1 MAGVVLRSAVLGGDA
16 RRSTDS
22 KPMYER
28 RTRYELQCCI
38 CGANF
43 AATRRDAK
51 YCTTKCAHRAYRQ
64 RQQSAALTVQP
75 LETRIF
81 SGHPIQR
88 RRVDGWVNATA
99 MCQAG
104 GKRWNHYATNERTQH
119 YIAALRRV
127 LGSTGNPADPLWG
140 SPQGCAD
147 LRRAPMI
154 SVVRSIATGPN
165 DQRGTWIH
173 PRLAVDLARWISP
186 EFAVWMD
193 GWILGQ
199 FERPTPTTRRINTV
213 HGLAMLLPAA
223 IERYHRN
230 RSDDLAKVIAESA
243 MYIALMYNN
252 PGPAAAL
259 ELGLAGNRFIRDSQ

>member
-22 KPMYER
+22 KPMHER
-28 RTRYELQCCI
+28 RTRYELQCRV
-38 CGANF
+38 CGAKF
-43 AATRRDAK
+43 TATRPDAM
-51 YCTTKCAHRAYRQ
+51 YCSSKCRLRAHRH

-88 RRVDGWVNATA
+88 RRADGWVNATA

-104 GKRWNHYATNERTQH
+104 GREWFTYARASRTQE
-119 YIAALRRV
+119 YIAALAGV
-127 LGSTGNPADPLWG
+127 LGSPQNCGDPFAG
-140 SPQGCAD
+140 SPQNPAT
-147 LRRAPMI
+147 
-154 SVVRSIATGPN
+154 VVIQSITTGPN
-165 DQRGTWIH
+165 HLRGTWIH

-199 FERPTPTTRRINTV
+199 FERPTPTTCRISTV